1 MSAPVALRICV
12 LGGGPAGR
20 AALARLP
27 GAVLI
32 TRPQATGWHAE
43 PGILWIESAGR
54 IRPEPF
60 DRLLVCADEPLL
72 LASLGCAFTEGHLV
86 VDGAGRTTVPG
97 ISAAGRVTGADSAD
111 AAARQGAAAAEA
123 LMAGSA
129 AAPFP
134 ASLPESSGTAWLDP
148 FDLAALLERPAD
160 PARDARLRAHGI
172 LAGPVRPARP
182 VSLAAL
188 ASFVAEA
195 PEPHPPQLDG
205 GELA

>member
-1 MSAPVALRICV
+1 MALRICV
-12 LGGGPAGR
+12 LGDGPAGR

-32 TRPQATGWHAE
+32 ARPQATGWHAE

-54 IRPEPF
+54 VRPEPF
-60 DRLLVCADEPLL
+60 DCLLVCANEPLL

-123 LMAGSA
+123 LMAGPA
-129 AAPFP
+129 AASFP
-134 ASLPESSGTAWLDP
+134 ASLPEAIGTAWLDP
-148 FDLAALLERPAD
+148 FDLAALLERPAG
-160 PARDARLRAHGI
+160 PTRDAQLRGHSA
-172 LAGPVRPARP
+172 LAGPIRPARP

-188 ASFVAEA
+188 ASLVAEA
-195 PEPHPPQLDG
+195 PEPRPRQPDA

>member
-1 MSAPVALRICV
+1 VSGPVALRICV

-32 TRPQATGWHAE
+32 ARPEVTAWHAE

-54 IRPEPF
+54 IRAEPF

-72 LASLGCAFTEGHLV
+72 LASLGCAFANGRLV
-86 VDGAGRTTVPG
+86 ADRDGRTTVPG
-97 ISAAGRVTGADSAD
+97 VWAAGRVTGAASSDG
-111 AAARQGAAAAEA
+111 AARQGAASAEA
-123 LMAGSA
+123 LMAGPA
-129 AAPFP
+129 AASVP
-134 ASLPESSGTAWLDP
+134 ATQPAATGRAWLDP
-148 FDLAALLERPAD
+148 FDLATLLERPAD
-160 PARDARLRAHGI
+160 PARDDRLRAQCL

-188 ASFVAEA
+188 ADFVTEA
-195 PEPHPPQLDG
+195 PEPRPPQPDA